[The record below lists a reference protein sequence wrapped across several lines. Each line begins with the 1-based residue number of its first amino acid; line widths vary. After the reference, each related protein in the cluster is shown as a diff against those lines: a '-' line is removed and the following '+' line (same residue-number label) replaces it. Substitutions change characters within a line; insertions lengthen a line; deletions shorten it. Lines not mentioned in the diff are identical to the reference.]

1 MNEDGLGAMVG
12 AVDMQT
18 MFREQICP
26 PQTTTMLLSGSILTS
41 VVILTSVGRIGKGN
55 CLALLVV
62 ILYHWTRPK
71 TDRSRSRSTSNQ
83 FLHEAWGQA

>member
-1 MNEDGLGAMVG
+1 MNVDGLGAMVG

-18 MFREQICP
+18 VFCEQMYP

-41 VVILTSVGRIGKGN
+41 VVILTSVGRIGKGS

-62 ILYHWTRPK
+62 ILYHWTRPRI
-71 TDRSRSRSTSNQ
+71 DRNRSKSISNQ